1 VEGNPRD
8 VMYIILDGE
17 VDIQHRDRSISTVG
31 PGETVGE
38 LAMIDGQGRSAT
50 AVALNPCRLA
60 VVDEKQLLFM
70 VHETPNF
77 ALDVRRVL
85 VERLRRH
92 ERTSTTA

>member
-17 VDIQHRDRSISTVG
+17 VDIQHRDRSIYTVG
-31 PGETVGE
+31 PGETVDE

-50 AVALNPCRLA
+50 AEALNPCRLA

-70 VHETPNF
+70 VQETPNL

-85 VERLRRH
+85 GERLRRH
-92 ERTSTTA
+92 KRTSTTA